1 MELTLTLK
9 EHSIILGTL
18 LGDGFLQKR
27 AQKARLRICH
37 SYKQKQ
43 YVDWKYQQLLTLCQR
58 TASPKSQQRPLGKAY
73 SFSTQSEKILLQYH
87 SLFYKRNGLKKIDNE
102 LIDYIKHPLSLAI
115 WWLDDGNAR
124 KDCAAGRLATCSF
137 SLGEQ
142 KILQKLLFQNFKIG
156 TNIVRNSIKKNKA
169 QYYLY
174 IPSQSFYQLVNII
187 KIYVQQIPTMEY
199 KLGKPRND

>member
-1 MELTLTLK
+1 MELTLI

-43 YVDWKYQQLLTLCQR
+43 YVDWKYKQLLTLCQR
-58 TASPKSQQRPLGKAY
+58 TAPPKSQQRPLGKAY

-87 SLFYKRNGLKKIDNE
+87 SLFYKENGLKKIDNQ
-102 LIDYIKHPLSLAI
+102 LIDYIKHPLSLAV

-124 KDCAAGRLATCSF
+124 KDCAAGRLATCAF

-142 KILQKLLFQNFKIG
+142 KILQKLLFQNFQIR
-156 TNIVRNSIKKNKA
+156 TNIVRNSIKKNKV

-174 IPSQSFYQLVNII
+174 IPSQDFCRLVALI

>member
-1 MELTLTLK
+1 MELTST

-37 SYKQKQ
+37 SSKQKQ
-43 YVDWKYQQLLTLCQR
+43 YVDWKYQQLIRLCRR
-58 TASPKSQQRPLGKAY
+58 TSPPKKKIVQFGSTY
-73 SFSTQSEKILLQYH
+73 SFSTQSERILLKYH
-87 SLFYKRNGLKKIDNE
+87 SLFYSTNGFKKIE
-102 LIDYIKHPLSLAI
+102 PFLINSIKDPLSLAV

-124 KDCAAGRLATCSF
+124 SDCNAGRLATHAF
-137 SLGEQ
+137 NLKEQ
-142 KILQKLLFQNFKIG
+142 KILQQLLVQNFQIQ
-156 TNIVRNSIKKNKA
+156 TNIVKHSTRKTKK

-174 IPSQSFYQLVNII
+174 IPSSYFCKFINII
-187 KIYVQQIPTMEY
+187 QTYVQPIPTMHY